1 MPIVPTTDA
10 GGVGEKGGSA
20 ATPLGLSSYQQVRQ
34 ATPEPCEKLQFTP
47 KEAKLKRMRD
57 GVFLGCRLAEAELHR
72 PGFRAPEAWML
83 TLTYEHADAW
93 EPRHVSTTVDRLRK
107 WARRSGYPVAG
118 VWCAEMQDK
127 RYRVRGELAIHYHIV
142 IWLPRGVIPPK
153 PDKQGWWK
161 WGMTKREKVRVSAN
175 AYIAKYASKGTEAPL
190 PKGARTYASFG
201 LEEQRSRYTY
211 LRRPG
216 WLRALVALGE
226 RVIRSKGGGWVSLD
240 SGEFYESPWRFSFVQ
255 GTVVLVKKG
264 TEPWAVDMKPS

>member
-20 ATPLGLSSYQQVRQ
+20 ATLLGLSSYQQVRQ

-142 IWLPRGVIPPK
+142 IWLPRG
-153 PDKQGWWK
+153 GH
-161 WGMTKREKVRVSAN
+161 SAETRQ
-175 AYIAKYASKGTEAPL
+175 ARLVEVGHDEA
-190 PKGARTYASFG
+190 
-201 LEEQRSRYTY
+201 
-211 LRRPG
+211 
-216 WLRALVALGE
+216 
-226 RVIRSKGGGWVSLD
+226 
-240 SGEFYESPWRFSFVQ
+240 
-255 GTVVLVKKG
+255 
-264 TEPWAVDMKPS
+264 